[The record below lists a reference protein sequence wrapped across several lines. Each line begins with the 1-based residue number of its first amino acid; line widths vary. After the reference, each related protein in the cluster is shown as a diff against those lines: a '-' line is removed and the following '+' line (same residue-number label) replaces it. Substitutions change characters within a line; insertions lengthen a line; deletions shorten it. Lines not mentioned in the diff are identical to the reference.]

1 MHDFN
6 DIKMSTSSLI
16 DQTPKVKSIEWHKKF
31 KIKYDKLFVHVIIVY
46 KKIFIDIFYI
56 NQRVYEH
63 IFVFYQKTLYKFLK
77 TWYSNKA

>member
-6 DIKMSTSSLI
+6 NVKVSSFSLVEQTSN
-16 DQTPKVKSIEWHKKF
+16 VKSIEWHKKF
-31 KIKYDKLFVHVIIVY
+31 KIKYDNHFVHVIIVY

-63 IFVFYQKTLYKFLK
+63 IFVFYQKNALQVLK
-77 TWYSNKA
+77 NML